1 MPRKNRPVFFAKRHR
16 RGKQESARDM
26 KAPQG
31 ETPFDVDVVFDFSTE
46 IGSLYHEGY
55 LKKQGDHH
63 KSWKKR
69 WFEMDR
75 NFIHYFKSNKVFA
88 NFLFLAFLAH
98 TTQTLHHRIAYR
110 STASNSK
117 ESNR

>member
-1 MPRKNRPVFFAKRHR
+1 VPRKNRPVFFAKRHR

-75 NFIHYFKSNKVFA
+75 NFIHYFKSNRVCA
-88 NFLFLAFLAH
+88 TYLF
-98 TTQTLHHRIAYR
+98 
-110 STASNSK
+110 
-117 ESNR
+117 